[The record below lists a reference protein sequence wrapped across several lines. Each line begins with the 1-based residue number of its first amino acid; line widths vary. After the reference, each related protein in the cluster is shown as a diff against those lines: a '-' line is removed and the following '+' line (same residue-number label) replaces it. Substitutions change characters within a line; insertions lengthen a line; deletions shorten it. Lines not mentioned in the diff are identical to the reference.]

1 MKVSGSV
8 ICCGVSLGCLIIGIL
23 MGCFFAALAYKPLT
37 KSVYSNVVFYKTQYE
52 SCEGAISGF
61 EVAIQGHTQDM
72 IAFRKESTLINVLD
86 RRGAFI
92 LMMKDLGVYNQAIYL
107 ENKMRKEIRDD

>member
-1 MKVSGSV
+1 MKV
-8 ICCGVSLGCLIIGIL
+8 ICASAFLSLIIGTLI
-23 MGCFFAALAYKPLT
+23 GCYFAGQAYKPLIR
-37 KSVYSNVVFYKTQYE
+37 SVYSNVVFYKTQYKR
-52 SCEGAISGF
+52 CEGAIKGF

-72 IAFRKESTLINVLD
+72 ITFRKESTLINVLD

-107 ENKMRKEIRDD
+107 ENKMRKGTKK

>member
-1 MKVSGSV
+1 MKLLGLCCIIFLVSISGAM
-8 ICCGVSLGCLIIGIL
+8 L
-23 MGCFFAALAYKPLT
+23 GCFFASQAYKPLVR
-37 KSVYSNVVFYKTQYE
+37 SVHNERVFYKTQYE
-52 SCEGAISGF
+52 RCEWAIKGF
-61 EVAIQGHTQDM
+61 KVAIQGHTQDM

-107 ENKMRKEIRDD
+107 ENKMRKGMKK